1 MFALF
6 AIQLYYYQIQR
17 VHDQSKELSL
27 FIYIVFLEV
36 VLYASKL
43 YQKKQLLYNTL
54 TFLYF

>member
-17 VHDQSKELSL
+17 VHDQSKKLSL

-43 YQKKQLLYNTL
+43 YQK
-54 TFLYF
+54 